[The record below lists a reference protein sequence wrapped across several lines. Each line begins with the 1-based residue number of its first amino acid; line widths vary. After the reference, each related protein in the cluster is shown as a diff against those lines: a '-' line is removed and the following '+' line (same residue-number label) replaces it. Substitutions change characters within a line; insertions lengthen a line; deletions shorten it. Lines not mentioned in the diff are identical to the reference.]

1 MKPYSLIH
9 NSTAQVQR
17 STAMTAAA
25 IVMAK
30 RVYQSKGRAS
40 YWCEQARRTSC
51 APGAAAFSAGPHHL
65 PRRLVLAHALIDDLA
80 HQALIGPGEILHL
93 HDQFPGVVNRP
104 AKSVT
109 IKQIRARGAGSY

>member
-1 MKPYSLIH
+1 MAASDERNAGWRE
-9 NSTAQVQR
+9 NSRQVRR
-17 STAMTAAA
+17 S
-25 IVMAK
+25 
-30 RVYQSKGRAS
+30 RVGYGL
-40 YWCEQARRTSC
+40 RRLRLT
-51 APGAAAFSAGPHHL
+51 GP
-65 PRRLVLAHALIDDLA
+65 PDFTRWLVLAHALIDDLA